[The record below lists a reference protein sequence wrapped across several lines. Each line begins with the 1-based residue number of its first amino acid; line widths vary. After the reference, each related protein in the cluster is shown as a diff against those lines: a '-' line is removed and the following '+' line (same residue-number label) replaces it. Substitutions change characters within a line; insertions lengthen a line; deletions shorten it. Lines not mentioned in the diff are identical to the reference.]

1 MYTFTSRGFSI
12 QIVGDMGPG
21 CLRKVF
27 VGVVVFVVADVVDT
41 ALTAAPVH
49 TLSLCN
55 TQQPVASSSQPAASI
70 TPQTPF
76 PHSHLSAYPVPPSTV
91 LQLLKYSFWEAQIV
105 RMLFIPTKHN
115 ALTNSNAKRAH

>member
-1 MYTFTSRGFSI
+1 MYTFTSRRFSI

-27 VGVVVFVVADVVDT
+27 VGVVVFVVADVVDM

-76 PHSHLSAYPVPPSTV
+76 PHSHLSAYPVPPFYGAATFEVFILGGSDCEDVFYT
-91 LQLLKYSFWEAQIV
+91 YTAQ
-105 RMLFIPTKHN
+105 RTYQQQC
-115 ALTNSNAKRAH
+115 